1 MSHYSSVLKVQEL
14 KPMVESPCG
23 PSAPNQGS
31 QSHSRE
37 ATKKPDYPPGQKQL
51 PAGVLDVRLD
61 YHPPV

>member
-31 QSHSRE
+31 QSRIRE
-37 ATKKPDYPPGQKQL
+37 ATKNLTTRQANHYCPLVY
-51 PAGVLDVRLD
+51 
-61 YHPPV
+61 